1 MDAENLNNKLTINNW
16 ALEAAIRQNRDLIDQ
31 LQQIKQQY
39 EKEKSFWKN
48 LEQSYNDTI
57 STLVRQIN
65 ATSDENDIFKNE
77 NLRLTNLVRDQN
89 AADIKVAK
97 KLKKRVREIKRLRGH
112 IENTNIILEN
122 VIVDSDK
129 LLDEM

>member
-65 ATSDENDIFKNE
+65 ATSDENDILKNE